1 MVNLPIEYSD
11 KPVTPFG
18 GMAIMKRFLDQ
29 VGIREKLGSLDLPS
43 PGSNRGYRSEQII
56 ESFWLNVWTGASRY
70 VHCNWLR
77 EDAVIQDI
85 FGFKS
90 MPSQSTYSRFFGKFS
105 QARNNAVFPE
115 LQQWFFDQI
124 NIGPVTVDFDSTVIT
139 REGKQ
144 EGAALG
150 YNPNRRGRN
159 SHHPLLAFVG
169 ETKMVANAWLRPG
182 NTAASSNCEAFMDE
196 TFEQSLGGQQ
206 VGLVR
211 ADSGFYTE
219 KILNC
224 LEARALNYI
233 IAVRCYPNIKRS
245 IYGLKDWV
253 EICDGIDV
261 CEFIHQSAQKGAK
274 PRRHFVVRKRIERRP
289 EAGGKLLFEDLPE
302 YRYNSYVT
310 NLELPVVQ
318 IWNLYNGRADCENRI
333 KELKQDFG
341 LESFCL
347 KDFWATEASFR
358 WIMVAYNLMMLFQ
371 HAGLNQGRTRTLK
384 TLKSQCFAIGA
395 WTSDHARKTVL
406 KLSLP
411 RKKRPWMDS
420 IVRNIEQLTFPI
432 QFSNA

>member
-1 MVNLPIEYSD
+1 
-11 KPVTPFG
+11 
-18 GMAIMKRFLDQ
+18 MALMKRFLDQ
-29 VGIREKLGSLDLPS
+29 VGIREKLGTLDLPS
-43 PGSNRGYRSEQII
+43 PGSNRGYSSERIV
-56 ESFWLNVWTGASRY
+56 ESFWLNIWTGASRY

-77 EDAVIQDI
+77 EDAVIQDT

-105 QARNNAVFPE
+105 QARNHAVFPK
-115 LQQWFFDQI
+115 LQQWFFDQM

-139 REGKQ
+139 REGRQ
-144 EGAALG
+144 QGAVLG

-159 SHHPLLAFVG
+159 SHHPLLAFVS

-196 TFEQSLGGQQ
+196 TFEHSLGGQQ

-219 KILNC
+219 KILNF

-233 IAVRCYPNIKRS
+233 IAVRCYSNIKRS

-253 EICDGIDV
+253 EICDGIEV
-261 CEFIHQSAQKGAK
+261 CEFIHQSEQKAAK

-289 EAGGKLLFEDLPE
+289 EAGGKLLFEDVHE
-302 YRYNSYVT
+302 YRYSTYVT
-310 NLELPVVQ
+310 NLELPVIK
-318 IWNLYNGRADCENRI
+318 IWDLYNGRADCENRI

-358 WIMVAYNLMMLFQ
+358 WIMVAYNLMRLFQ
-371 HAGLNQGRTRTLK
+371 HVGLNQRKNRTLK
-384 TLKSQCFAIGA
+384 TLKAQCFAIGA
-395 WTSDHARKTVL
+395 WTSEHARKTVL

-411 RKKRPWMDS
+411 RKKRSWMDA
-420 IVRNIEQLTFPI
+420 IVRNIEQVTLPI